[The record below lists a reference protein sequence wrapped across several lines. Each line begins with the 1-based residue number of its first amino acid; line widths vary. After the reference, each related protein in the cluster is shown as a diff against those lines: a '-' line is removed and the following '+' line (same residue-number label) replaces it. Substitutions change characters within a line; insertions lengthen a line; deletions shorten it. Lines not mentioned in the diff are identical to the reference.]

1 MSLSDLLARVR
12 PLLDDIDVQAPHC
25 TLFFSVSDGSQRAHV
40 QIARGGDLERAWRAG
55 AARLRRWQR
64 QSGVRPSW
72 LRVDR
77 VDQVRQWSWAQ
88 LDACLRDTKRNYLK
102 YGLALAED
110 FSIAMLEEEL
120 GANALLYDNR
130 CEHAVAND
138 ANLAS
143 YGKRRFGQAL
153 CWPKGDEPIWTF
165 TTRAV
170 FSDTRCAHL
179 IEHQGP
185 HAGYRQVPDW
195 GERPVRALIDSATD
209 YLARQV
215 TASGAYDYGWFPC
228 FDRPIPTYNAL
239 RHASS
244 TYALLEGWEL
254 ERLPGQLQAIERALG
269 YLQRRLIHP
278 HVLEDGSQAAFL
290 RDTGNEIKLGGNA
303 VSILALV
310 KYTELTGDRRYLP
323 LMEALAR
330 GILFM
335 QKPDSGAF
343 VHVLDCPGLSLKE
356 ETRIVY
362 YDGEAAFAL
371 VRLYGLSR
379 DERWLAAVE
388 RAFEHF
394 IEARH
399 WQAHDHWLGYCVN
412 ELTRYRPQERYYRF
426 GLDNVRDH
434 LGFVLERITTYPTL
448 LELMMAARSMIERI
462 QGDPGMVHLLDDFDL
477 EAFQRA
483 LEHRARYL
491 LNGFFWPELAMF
503 FKNPGRIVGSCFIRH
518 HSYRV
523 RIDDVEHY
531 LSGYVAYWKYLGEA
545 AAGTPP
551 GTPGTALPDPA
562 GDGPPVNGRDRHC
575 YFCNE
580 DFGKRLTGI
589 ERSALKRANLF
600 VEHLGIVPRVL
611 SLKLN
616 LSVMENWRHY
626 QRIGWVNERVALLNL
641 YEDILRIA
649 EGERLPPAAL
659 PWQPGW
665 TQQAL
670 AQSGHQR
677 VHDEHGRL
685 VMYVVWRDESLE
697 RLAYINHFANGRKIR
712 RDHFNRFGQLAL
724 SQQLDEQGR
733 VVREDGFT
741 PRGRMRLIRL
751 WQAQTGTLDRIL
763 LLNRDGLPDTC
774 FDSEPAL
781 AGWWL
786 QRWISTEGN
795 AFLIDKHRAW
805 FRPLCELKRHRRQ
818 RLVSIIHSCHV
829 AAEQD
834 DLLTGRLNGHYRAAL
849 SGRDVDACVV
859 LTPQQRDDVRRRF
872 PQAPYALRAIPHTGE
887 RVARV
892 DFQSRDPDLLV
903 AFVRLAAEKRIEDM
917 LQIMARL
924 LQRHPRKRLHIYG
937 EGSLRQAI
945 EAGIDELGLQGRVR
959 LMGYVENVG
968 EVLDRASFSLLTSRR
983 EAFPLAVQESLGH
996 GCPVLAYDIPYGPA
1010 SLIEHGRNGLLIA
1023 DGDIQGA
1030 VDALDRVFAGQG
1042 LLRALSDGA
1051 YSMSAEVLVQDVA
1064 RMWSALLHEE

>member
-12 PLLDDIDVQAPHC
+12 PLLDGIEVQSPHC
-25 TLFFSVSDGSQRAHV
+25 TLFFSASDGTQRAHV
-40 QIARGGDLERAWRAG
+40 QIVRAADLGQAWAVG
-55 AARLRRWQR
+55 TARLRRWQR
-64 QSGVRPSW
+64 QSGVRPVW

-77 VDQVRQWSWAQ
+77 VDQVREWSWAQ
-88 LDACLRDTKRNYLK
+88 LEACLRTTKRNYLR
-102 YGLALAED
+102 YGLALTED
-110 FSIAMLEEEL
+110 FSIALLEEEL

-130 CEHAVAND
+130 FEHAVAND
-138 ANLAS
+138 ANLAR
-143 YGKRRFGQAL
+143 YAKQRFGRAL
-153 CWPKGDEPIWTF
+153 SWPQRADEPIWTF

-170 FSDTRCAHL
+170 FADARCVHL

-185 HAGYRQVPDW
+185 YAGYRQVPDW
-195 GERPVRALIDSATD
+195 GERLVRALIDSATD

-254 ERLPGQLQAIERALG
+254 ERLPAQLQAIERALD

-278 HVLEDGSQAAFL
+278 HVLADGSQAAFL
-290 RDTGNEIKLGGNA
+290 RDTGDEIKLGGNA

-310 KYTELTGDRRYLP
+310 KYTELTGNRRYLP

-343 VHVLDCPGLSLKE
+343 VHVLDCPGLSVKE
-356 ETRIVY
+356 ETRIIY

-371 VRLYGLSR
+371 VRLYGLTQ

-388 RAFEHF
+388 RAFDHF
-394 IEARH
+394 IAARH

-412 ELTRYRPQERYYRF
+412 ELTRYRPRARYYRF

-462 QGDPGMVHLLDDFDL
+462 QGDPQMVHLLDGFDL
-477 EAFQRA
+477 KTFQRA

-503 FKNPGRIVGSCFIRH
+503 FQNPGRIVGSCFIRH

-531 LSGYVAYWKYLGEA
+531 LSGYVAYWKYLGQA
-545 AAGTPP
+545 DTGR
-551 GTPGTALPDPA
+551 ALADA
-562 GDGPPVNGRDRHC
+562 PVADASVPEGEDRHC

-580 DFGKRLTGI
+580 DFGTRLTGI

-600 VEHLGIVPRVL
+600 VKHLGIVPRVL

-616 LSVMENWRHY
+616 LSVMENWAHY
-626 QRIGWVNERVALLNL
+626 QRIGWVDERVALFNL
-641 YEDILRIA
+641 YEDLLRIA
-649 EGERLPPAAL
+649 EGEGLPPATL

-665 TQQAL
+665 TQQAV
-670 AQSGHQR
+670 AQRAHLR
-677 VHDEHGRL
+677 VHDEQGRL
-685 VMYVVWRDESLE
+685 LMYVVWRDENRQ
-697 RLAYINHFANGRKIR
+697 RLAYINHFAQGKKIR

-741 PRGRMRLIRL
+741 PQGRVRLIRF
-751 WQAQTGTLDRIL
+751 WQAQSGSLTRIL
-763 LLNRDGLPDTC
+763 LLNEDGLPHAS
-774 FDSEPAL
+774 FDAEDGL

-786 QRWISTEGN
+786 TRLVATQDN
-795 AFLIDKHRAW
+795 VFLIDKHRAW
-805 FRPLCELKRHRRQ
+805 YRPLCELKRQRRQ
-818 RLVSIIHSCHV
+818 RLVSIIHSCHIG
-829 AAEQD
+829 AGQD

-849 SGRDVDACVV
+849 TGQDVDACVV
-859 LTPQQRDDVRRRF
+859 LTAQQRDDLRLRF
-872 PQAPYALRAIPHTGE
+872 PQASYALKAIPHLGE

-892 DFQSRDPDLLV
+892 DFHSRDPDLLV
-903 AFVRLAAEKRIEDM
+903 AFVRLAVEKRIEDM
-917 LQIMARL
+917 LQIMVRL
-924 LQRHPRKRLHIYG
+924 LQRHPGKRLHIYG
-937 EGSLRQAI
+937 EGDQRQAI
-945 EAGIDELGLQGRVR
+945 KAQIDALGLQGQVR

-968 EVLDRASFSLLTSRR
+968 DILDRASFSLLTSRR
-983 EAFPLAVQESLGH
+983 EAFSLAVQESLNH

-1010 SLIEHGRNGLLIA
+1010 SMIEHGRNGLLIA
-1023 DGDIQGA
+1023 DGDIEVAAQMLGEVISA
-1030 VDALDRVFAGQG
+1030 PERLQTM
-1042 LLRALSDGA
+1042 SQEA
-1051 YSMSAEVLVQDVA
+1051 YERGCIDENRILESWREVITCY
-1064 RMWSALLHEE
+1064 